1 MSTTPFSESDPLRI
15 LSNDQFLDIK
25 KARAK
30 PRFQNYNLFWVALRP
45 TYLQRDD
52 NVSYK
57 ADCYTAPYQSER

>member
-45 TYLQRDD
+45 TDLQRDD
-52 NVSYK
+52 NVS
-57 ADCYTAPYQSER
+57 